1 MTRRDSADEGI
12 LVRIGQTVM
21 LHTGGDREEARNR
34 FVDLWEEVGERG
46 DPYHRCI
53 LAHYLADTEADPV
66 DELDWDLRALTAAD
80 TLLRQETATAPG
92 EPAGDLERGDGLPA
106 DADDL
111 PVDAGAATGDPQEAA
126 GHRADAGEPAR
137 RRVSAVRALYPELY
151 LNLACDLWKLGRP
164 EAARRELDR
173 ARSALGVLPDDAYL
187 RGTRAAIE
195 RLAARLADRPGP
207 ALPPAEGGR

>member
-1 MTRRDSADEGI
+1 MARRDPADEGI

-34 FVDLWEEVGERG
+34 LVDLWEEVGERG

-53 LAHYLADTEADPV
+53 LAHYLADTEADPA

-80 TLLRQETATAPG
+80 ALLRQEAAGPREEPG
-92 EPAGDLERGDGLPA
+92 EQVDGPDRRSGPA
-106 DADDL
+106 DPHGDAPAD
-111 PVDAGAATGDPQEAA
+111 PGAG
-126 GHRADAGEPAR
+126 ADAGR
-137 RRVSAVRALYPELY
+137 RRVLAVRALYPALY
-151 LNLACDLWKLGRP
+151 LNLAADLWKLGRP

-173 ARSALGVLPDDAYL
+173 ARSALGGLHDDAYL

-195 RLAARLADRPGP
+195 RLAARLTDRPGP
-207 ALPPAEGGR
+207 AGPALPPSEGGL